1 MCSATQKILV
11 VEEKAVVVP
20 DVYRAL
26 ALGLDPQVWADAQTL
41 APLLDGADLEK
52 AIRLM
57 EMVHGLGYLLL
68 MGAAE
73 LEAIGLSEAERARV
87 LSLPDLAARMLGL
100 RSIPTDPST
109 RLDLAKEIACRGL
122 RWDVVTIGVIAWNAT
137 SQRVADRIIATGN
150 NNGAMLDPLDALRV
164 AVSAPG
170 AVSFALWVWQP
181 AVEHLQVTGGDRANA
196 DHLRMMASALNLA
209 FTDLLLVSPCDQ
221 VSLAVLDQW
230 AS

>member
-1 MCSATQKILV
+1 MHNPSAKNIV
-11 VEEKAVVVP
+11 IEEKDVVVP
-20 DVYRAL
+20 DAYRAL

-73 LEAIGLSEAERARV
+73 LASMGLSETERARV
-87 LSLPDLAARMLGL
+87 LSLPDLAARVLCL
-100 RSIPTDPST
+100 RSTPTDPST
-109 RLDLAKEIACRGL
+109 RLDLAKEIACRSL

-181 AVEHLQVTGGDRANA
+181 AVTEVTVTASDRENA
-196 DHLRMMASALNLA
+196 DHLRMMASALHLT
-209 FTDLLLVSPCDQ
+209 FSDLLLVAPGDQ

-230 AS
+230 V